1 MANPAYDVQL
11 DDSEIRRLQKDL
23 SKGARKAV
31 HKAIGTSLSRTRR
44 GLKVLTS
51 KSVREHYNIKS
62 RPVKKATVLTRI
74 NRSSWSFHLIGR
86 ENPISLVHFSGK
98 AGPVRPVSAG
108 VSVAVE
114 KGRRKIIKNAFLRTD
129 IHGNRRIFSRFSG
142 GQKLPKRK
150 MKKGRYAGKERTVI
164 RALKGPSVAD
174 MFFEVEIDEI
184 VAEEVRERFSREISQ
199 NLRFFLGRI

>member
-1 MANPAYDVQL
+1 MANPAYDIKL

-31 HKAIGTSLSRTRR
+31 HKAIGTSLARTRR

-51 KSVREHYNIKS
+51 KSVRQHYNIKA
-62 RPVKKATVLTRI
+62 RPVKKATVLTRL
-74 NRSSWSFHLIGR
+74 NRSNWSFRLIGR
-86 ENPISLVHFSGK
+86 ENPISLIHFSGK
-98 AGPVRPVSAG
+98 SGPIRAPKAG

-114 KGRRKIIKNAFLRTD
+114 HGKRKLIKRAFIRQD
-129 IHGNRRIFSRFSG
+129 IHGNRRVFSRFEG
-142 GQKLPKRK
+142 GDKLPERQ
-150 MKKGRYAGKERTVI
+150 MKAGRYAGKKRTVI

-184 VAEEVRERFSREISQ
+184 VAEEVRDRFSREISQ